1 MIFSLIKTCLF
12 SLLFIAL
19 IHHLFIFLK
28 NMLTIP
34 KIKDLVNTPTERY
47 NEIFDTLQKIS
58 SINKNKLNSI
68 NDNDNENNENN
79 ENNKDNMNSELSNFL
94 QELKTSNPGNN
105 QILNK
110 VSSFS
115 EINNNDVGGSATIM
129 NGVSSTFSEF

>member
-1 MIFSLIKTCLF
+1 
-12 SLLFIAL
+12 
-19 IHHLFIFLK
+19 
-28 NMLTIP
+28 MLTIP